1 MFEAF
6 LKQWGVLLS
15 GRLPKDFDKF
25 QKRPAAPEP
34 APEAEKQ
41 AKSDDSSKPP
51 TSGSSKPPSDANK
64 PPDFFGFEFGFGSN
78 PSGKGGN
85 QGKGT
90 PIGGD
95 QNPDQ
100 SKMLLFGALGFV
112 AFISALTFF
121 EMGYKEISWKDF
133 VNK

>member
-1 MFEAF
+1 MLAG
-6 LKQWGVLLS
+6 K
-15 GRLPKDFDKF
+15 LPKDFDKF

-34 APEAEKQ
+34 AAPEAEKK
-41 AKSDDSSKPP
+41 AKTDDTSAKPPSSSSK
-51 TSGSSKPPSDANK
+51 SSSDANK

-85 QGKGT
+85 QGKGR
-90 PIGGD
+90 PIGGE
-95 QNPDQ
+95 QQPDQ
-100 SKMLLFGALGFV
+100 SKMVVFGALGLI